1 MILYSISL
9 KSKQVSKDWNYTCN
23 LLQRTVK
30 SIYNQTDRDFKV
42 AIVCHEKPE
51 LPSYPGLI
59 YHQVDFLPPKQSF
72 LDMTQDRDA
81 KELIGRKIGKEL
93 NADYI
98 MVVDSDDCIS
108 AKISEFVNGKGQSSE
123 PPDGFYADKGY
134 IYYESSNKI
143 VSKSELYKSCG
154 STVAVKSE
162 LCDAPDS
169 WDFDELV
176 KFINEGLFFSHG
188 DLVEYWRAKG
198 KVFEPFPFES
208 SIYVRTDFEPT
219 LYDMNNV
226 LAASIKRKDIKVL
239 LSPLKRKL
247 TRFLYSKNISEDI
260 KQEFGLY
267 ILND

>member
-9 KSKQVSKDWNYTCN
+9 KSKQVSKDWDYTCN
-23 LLQRTVK
+23 LLKRTVR
-30 SIYNQTDRDFKV
+30 SIYNQTNQDFKV
-42 AIVCHEKPE
+42 AIICHEKPD

-72 LDMTQDRDA
+72 LEMTQDRDA
-81 KELIGRKIGKEL
+81 KELIGRKIGKDL
-93 NADYI
+93 NSDYV

-108 AKISEFVNGKGQSSE
+108 AKVSEFINERSQQSES
-123 PPDGFYADKGY
+123 PDGFYADQGY
-134 IYYESSNKI
+134 IYYESSNTI

-169 WDFDELV
+169 WKFDDLV
-176 KFINEGLFFSHG
+176 KFINDGLFYSHG
-188 DLVEYWRAKG
+188 DLVEYWRSKG
-198 KVFEPFPFES
+198 KKFEPFPFES
-208 SIYVRTDFEPT
+208 CIYVRTDFEPT

-239 LSPLKRKL
+239 LSPLKRKI
-247 TRFLYSKNISEDI
+247 TKFLCSQKINENI
-260 KQEFGLY
+260 KKEFGLDVV
-267 ILND
+267 IS